1 MNQTDKN
8 QEYEEDGSKF
18 AVYETELPS
27 EYIALVKEYGSEAF
41 DDLTDHL
48 TEEEREVLENK
59 NAGR

>member
-1 MNQTDKN
+1 MSQIDKN

-27 EYIALVKEYGSEAF
+27 EYIALIKEHGSEAF

-48 TEEEREVLENK
+48 TEEEREALENK